1 MLNAR
6 TSAWINQKGYTTFPY
21 INHYIYPKSTQ
32 ALCWMPGLQPGW
44 TRKDTQHFPLLTMNE
59 KLSMLHI
66 PEVLRHCIECQ
77 DFSPTLTIIYIPK
90 ALRHYAECQDF
101 SLGEQE
107 KITTFPYIYHDR
119 KTKYVIYPRN
129 TQALHWM
136 PWLPPGWTRKDTQH
150 FPILTMTKKLS
161 MLYIPE
167 ILRHFTECHD
177 FSLGRLERI
186 HNISLY

>member
-6 TSAWINQKGYTTFPY
+6 TSAWINQKGYTKFPY

-59 KLSMLHI
+59 KLY
-66 PEVLRHCIECQ
+66 VC
-77 DFSPTLTIIYIPK
+77 YIFQK
-90 ALRHYAECQDF
+90 HSGIALNVRTSAWINQKRY
-101 SLGEQE
+101 
-107 KITTFPYIYHDR
+107 TTFPYISYDW
-119 KTKYVIYPRN
+119 KTKYVIYPRS
-129 TQALHWM
+129 TQALYWM
-136 PWLPPGWTRKDTQH
+136 PALQPALTRKDTQH
-150 FPILTMTKKLS
+150 FAILTMTETLS

-167 ILRHFTECHD
+167 TLRHYTECHD
-177 FSLGRLERI
+177 FRLGELERI